1 MKILDTSKLFI
12 FAGRNENEE
21 SPSNMV
27 KLLACLEVAR
37 QSWIFTTGV
46 WLIIK
51 VVYANLCMAGIIV
64 DPPFE
69 VPFQ

>member
-1 MKILDTSKLFI
+1 MKTLETSKLFS
-12 FAGRNENEE
+12 FAALNENEE

-46 WLIIK
+46 WLILK
-51 VVYANLCMAGIIV
+51 TVYAGLCTAGIIV